1 MYVIG
6 ISAFAHE
13 SSCALLKDGEIRVMI
28 EEERLNRK
36 KHTFAFPEQAIR
48 ECLAVEGISIEDIDH
63 FTFFWDPMREIRENL
78 GHFLRWFP
86 KSLRLL
92 TPGSGSKEVRPLTR
106 IYSKMTVG
114 KTIADRFNMTRTPT
128 INFVEHHLCHAA
140 SAFLVSPFTDSAIL
154 TIDGRGERAS
164 TMLAFGN
171 GNGIRKLET
180 VNVPHSLGH
189 LYAAVTDHLG
199 FQPFFDE
206 WKVMGLS
213 AYGTDRLEKLF
224 RNVVNLLPAGNFRL
238 NLDFFEFH
246 TQGRRAWTSPHFT
259 DTFGPKRHFDGT
271 YTQHHYDLAYALQKT
286 VEDAG
291 THIAKRLYDL
301 THSDNLCLTGGVAL
315 NVLMNRAIIEQTAFK
330 NIFIQ
335 PIANDAGT
343 SLGSAL
349 YHYHVNLN
357 GSRKFIFDNV
367 YWGPEYSNREIEMV
381 LKEVGVRYKKVD
393 NIAQQTA
400 QHIADSRIVG
410 WFQGRMESGPR
421 ALGNRSITVNPT
433 DQNMKDILNA
443 RVKKREFFRPF
454 APSILEEKVSEFFE
468 MPKNLLSP
476 YMVLVGNVKEEKR
489 KLIPAVTHADN
500 TARVHTVSRE
510 TNPRYWQLI
519 NEFYKLT
526 GVPVLLNTS
535 FNENEPIVCTPRH
548 AIDCFLRTDFDV
560 LAIGDF
566 IIEK

>member
-1 MYVIG
+1 
-6 ISAFAHE
+6 
-13 SSCALLKDGEIRVMI
+13 
-28 EEERLNRK
+28 
-36 KHTFAFPEQAIR
+36 
-48 ECLAVEGISIEDIDH
+48 
-63 FTFFWDPMREIRENL
+63 
-78 GHFLRWFP
+78 
-86 KSLRLL
+86 
-92 TPGSGSKEVRPLTR
+92 
-106 IYSKMTVG
+106 
-114 KTIADRFNMTRTPT
+114 
-128 INFVEHHLCHAA
+128 
-140 SAFLVSPFTDSAIL
+140 
-154 TIDGRGERAS
+154 
-164 TMLAFGN
+164 MLAFGN

-199 FQPFFDE
+199 FEPFFDE

-213 AYGTDRLEKLF
+213 AYGTDKLEKEF
-224 RNVVNLLPAGNFRL
+224 RNVVDLLPAGNFRL

-246 TQGRRAWTSPHFT
+246 TKGRRAWTSPHFT

-315 NVLMNRAIIEQTAFK
+315 NVLMNRAIIEQTEFK

-349 YHYHVNLN
+349 YHYHVKLN

-367 YWGPEYSNREIEMV
+367 YWGPEYSNQEIEAA
-381 LKEVGVRYKKVD
+381 LKEAGVRYKKVD

-489 KLIPAVTHADN
+489 RLIPAVTHADN